1 MTDKSISEKFL
12 LKPGRTLKLINA
24 PENYLEIL
32 GPLPA
37 FARIVSLSEPA
48 DVVQLFIHS
57 YAELEVMLPGA
68 RALLGPG
75 SIFWICYPKR
85 TGKIK
90 TDIDQDILKEYA
102 ILRNWKGIGMFSI
115 NYDWAAIR
123 FKTQ

>member
-1 MTDKSISEKFL
+1 MADKTISEKLL
-12 LKPGRTLKLINA
+12 LKPGRTLKLID
-24 PENYLEIL
+24 PPDDYLEIL

-57 YAELEVMLPGA
+57 YTELEAMLPGA

-85 TGKIK
+85 AGRIK
-90 TDIDQDILKEYA
+90 TDIDQDVLKEYA
-102 ILRNWKGIGMFSI
+102 VLRNWKGIGMFSI
-115 NYDWAAIR
+115 NDDWAAMR
-123 FKTQ
+123 FKTE